1 MMERFAPVVSALVPL
16 FRATSSALPIRFRY
30 AVMGGLA
37 VSTWGTVRA
46 TQDIDVMADATPSP
60 LRAVS
65 VETRLARFWE
75 AKKWRVEW
83 RRGVADDP
91 VPLLVRLGPPG
102 CQHFWIDVLW
112 AHKQWQRN
120 ALQRAIPIRIA
131 ATALPVVHPED
142 LILLKLEAGGPQ
154 DFLDV
159 EGIVSAAPSEL
170 DVTRLRRRAGRLR
183 LSRELNRC
191 IERARR
197 A

>member
-1 MMERFAPVVSALVPL
+1 MTEHFAPVVSTLVPL

-46 TQDIDVMADATPSP
+46 TQDIDVLADATPSP
-60 LRAVS
+60 LRAGS

-83 RRGVADDP
+83 RRGAADDP
-91 VPLLVRLGPPG
+91 VPLLVRLGPPA
-102 CQHFWIDVLW
+102 CRHLWIDVVW
-112 AHKQWQRN
+112 VHRQWQRN

-131 ATALPVVHPED
+131 TTEMPVVHPED
-142 LILLKLEAGGPQ
+142 LILLKLAAGGPQ
-154 DFLDV
+154 DLLDV
-159 EGIVSAAPSEL
+159 EGIVSAAPPEL
-170 DVTRLRRRAGRLR
+170 DMARLRRRAERLR

-191 IERARR
+191 MARARQT
-197 A
+197 